1 MADGSTPTPRGR
13 AQTGRVGT
21 EELGVGFGPELAA
34 AAAALPLLNATHSDL
49 ADSEIL
55 SLLTRTNR
63 ATIGTDAYLELCK
76 TGLLHRWVTS

>member
-1 MADGSTPTPRGR
+1 M
-13 AQTGRVGT
+13 GT

-76 TGLLHRWVTS
+76 TLGEIGCRFRLTNWATQLSR